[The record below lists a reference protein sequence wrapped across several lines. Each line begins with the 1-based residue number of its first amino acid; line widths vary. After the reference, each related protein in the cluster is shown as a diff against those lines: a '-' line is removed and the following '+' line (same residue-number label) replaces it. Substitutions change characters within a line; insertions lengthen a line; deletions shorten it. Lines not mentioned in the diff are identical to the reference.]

1 MPHIVA
7 TFAVRTVDEKT
18 AYEINMALCI
28 RDVLTELV
36 GIYLRKTGAAINQQ
50 KKEFAYLIFSIES
63 RAL

>member
-50 KKEFAYLIFSIES
+50 KKRNLHI
-63 RAL
+63 